1 MIQKYDTA
9 HLKDGRTGA
18 VVEVFGDDEILIDV
32 GSPPKDRETIS
43 VTSEEID
50 AVIEK

>member
-1 MIQKYDTA
+1 MIKKYDTA
-9 HLKDGRTGA
+9 HQKDGRTGA
-18 VVEVFGDDEILIDV
+18 VVEVFDDDEILIDV
-32 GSPPKDRETIS
+32 GSPPKNRETIS